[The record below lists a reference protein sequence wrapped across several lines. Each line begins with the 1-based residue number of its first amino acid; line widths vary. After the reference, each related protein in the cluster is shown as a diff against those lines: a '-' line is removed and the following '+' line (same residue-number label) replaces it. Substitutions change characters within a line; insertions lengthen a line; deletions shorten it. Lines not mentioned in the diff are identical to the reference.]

1 MIQQDCLRR
10 FIFEQHNVRGEWVRL
25 QDSLQQAKQH
35 QILANSDVD
44 SQLGQALAAVALLS
58 ATIKFSGSLIMQV
71 QGTGELTALVA
82 QATNDQ
88 KIRGL
93 VRSETVVTKTNL
105 KEMIGESGR
114 LVLTVEAENGERYQ
128 GIVGVEDNNLADV
141 LKNYFVQSEQLDTRL
156 WLFANQTHAAGL
168 FIQELPGDKQDK
180 LDWERIEM
188 LANTVTADELLNLD
202 CETLLHRLFNQEQ
215 VRIYEPDPVVFHCGC
230 SRQKISETLA
240 ALGRVELEEILKE
253 RPEVEVDC
261 QFCGAQYR
269 FDKVDVE
276 NLLTNPVGEAMPES
290 STLH

>member
-1 MIQQDCLRR
+1 MSQQDCLRR

-35 QILANSDVD
+35 QTLVNPDVD

-71 QGTGELTALVA
+71 QGTGEVTALVA

-93 VRSETVVTKTNL
+93 VRSEPVVTKTNL
-105 KEMIGESGR
+105 KDMIGESGR
-114 LVLTVEAENGERYQ
+114 LVLTVESQNGERYQ
-128 GIVGVEDNNLADV
+128 GIVGVEQHNLADV
-141 LKNYFVQSEQLDTRL
+141 LKTYFVQSEQLDTRM

-168 FIQELPGDKQDK
+168 FIQELPGDKKDK
-180 LDWERIEM
+180 IDWERIEI
-188 LANTVTADELLNLD
+188 LASTVTADELLNLD
-202 CETLLHRLFNQEQ
+202 CETLLHRLFNEEQ

-230 SRQKISETLA
+230 SRQKISETLVT
-240 ALGRVELEEILKE
+240 LGRDELEDILKE
-253 RPEVEVDC
+253 RPEIEVDC

-276 NLLTNPVGEAMPES
+276 NLLTNPAGEIAPES

>member
-1 MIQQDCLRR
+1 MIQQDCLIR

-35 QILANSDVD
+35 QILANPDVD

-71 QGTGELTALVA
+71 QGAGEVTALVA

-93 VRSETVVTKTNL
+93 VRSEPIVTQTNL
-105 KEMIGESGR
+105 KDMIGESGR
-114 LVLTVEAENGERYQ
+114 LVLTVESENGERYQ
-128 GIVGVEDNNLADV
+128 GIVGVEENNLADV

-168 FIQELPGDKQDK
+168 FIQELPGDKKDQ

-202 CETLLHRLFNQEQ
+202 CETLLHRLFNEEQ

-230 SRQKISETLA
+230 SRQKIAETLA
-240 ALGRVELEEILKE
+240 ALGRVELEDILKE
-253 RPEVEVDC
+253 RPDVEVDC
-261 QFCGAQYR
+261 QFCGAQHR

-276 NLLTNPVGEAMPES
+276 NLLTNPAGEVTPES

>member
-93 VRSETVVTKTNL
+93 VRSESVVTKTNL
-105 KEMIGESGR
+105 KEMIGQSGR

-202 CETLLHRLFNQEQ
+202 CETLLHRLFNEEQ

-261 QFCGAQYR
+261 QFCGAQHR

-276 NLLTNPVGEAMPES
+276 NLLTNPAGEATPES
-290 STLH
+290 NTLH